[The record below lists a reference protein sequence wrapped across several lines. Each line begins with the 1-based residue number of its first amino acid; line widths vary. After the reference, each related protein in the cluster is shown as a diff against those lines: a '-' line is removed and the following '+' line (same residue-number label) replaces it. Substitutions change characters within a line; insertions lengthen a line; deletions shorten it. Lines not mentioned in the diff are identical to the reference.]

1 MTGLYLKDFGW
12 RRLHR
17 RRRRRRR
24 QCIGENKGLNQIH
37 AADWNPT
44 HNCRQ
49 PYNQEKI
56 LSLAILINIFS
67 KINRSSTFLF
77 FFQLRVQNEN
87 SVKILWNDFFKKWM
101 EAMLN

>member
-1 MTGLYLKDFGW
+1 MTHTFDSEVS
-12 RRLHR
+12 LHSLLLWPTV
-17 RRRRRRR
+17 R

-56 LSLAILINIFS
+56 LSLAILINIF
-67 KINRSSTFLF
+67 L
-77 FFQLRVQNEN
+77 
-87 SVKILWNDFFKKWM
+87 
-101 EAMLN
+101 

>member
-1 MTGLYLKDFGW
+1 MAPTSQNIIFRFIKKPMAGLYWKDFGW
-12 RRLHR
+12 RRLQ
-17 RRRRRRR
+17 RRR
-24 QCIGENKGLNQIH
+24 QSIGENKGLNQIH

-67 KINRSSTFLF
+67 KINQSSTLLF
-77 FFQLRVQNEN
+77 F
-87 SVKILWNDFFKKWM
+87 S
-101 EAMLN
+101 

>member
-1 MTGLYLKDFGW
+1 MAPTSQNIIFRFIKRAHDRTLLEGFW
-12 RRLHR
+12 VAEVAAAAAAAAA
-17 RRRRRRR
+17 RRRR

-56 LSLAILINIFS
+56 LSLAILINIF
-67 KINRSSTFLF
+67 F
-77 FFQLRVQNEN
+77 
-87 SVKILWNDFFKKWM
+87 
-101 EAMLN
+101 

>member
-1 MTGLYLKDFGW
+1 MYQPKVLLVFRLMTGLYWKDFGLQ
-12 RRLHR
+12 RRQR
-17 RRRRRRR
+17 W

-67 KINRSSTFLF
+67 KMIYLF
-77 FFQLRVQNEN
+77 FSIKASEQKFHEN
-87 SVKILWNDFFKKWM
+87 IM
-101 EAMLN
+101 E

>member
-1 MTGLYLKDFGW
+1 MTGLYWKDSGW
-12 RRLHR
+12 
-17 RRRRRRR
+17 RRR

-56 LSLAILINIFS
+56 LSLAILINSFS
-67 KINRSSTFLF
+67 TLI
-77 FFQLRVQNEN
+77 FFQLSLQNKN
-87 SVKILWNDFFKKWM
+87 SMKILWNDCFKKWM

>member
-1 MTGLYLKDFGW
+1 MTGLFWNDFEW
-12 RRLHR
+12 RRLQRWR
-17 RRRRRRR
+17 RRH
-24 QCIGENKGLNQIH
+24 CIGENKGLNQIH

-56 LSLAILINIFS
+56 LSLAILINIFL
-67 KINRSSTFLF
+67 RLTDHLLYF
-77 FFQLRVQNEN
+77 FFQLRVQNQN
-87 SVKILWNDFFKKWM
+87 SMKILWNHFFKKWI